1 MCADGD
7 PSSSNHTEPLA
18 RRDGSFALSERWGG
32 HAQVAVDADEAMV
45 LHQDFEF
52 RLDPS
57 SGCGSLCQAPLLRLT
72 RPAVPVDRRHGGGF
86 PPGDGWQARVDRTVK
101 RCTRDLRVAQA
112 LAWVAGPRLRRQH
125 SELRREPLL
134 RRIIDRPFALTN
146 AFESRAS
153 VRCVFLVT
161 LIPCFFNQAV
171 CSACALVSAAVL
183 GRLVGLPFGVDI
195 LITRDIRLAP
205 ADASASILNSGADV
219 ALYGHQDAAMS
230 GFRNVATLL
239 NYRI

>member
-1 MCADGD
+1 MGRPCPGGCRC
-7 PSSSNHTEPLA
+7 
-18 RRDGSFALSERWGG
+18 RRSHGAAPGFR
-32 HAQVAVDADEAMV
+32 V
-45 LHQDFEF
+45 

-153 VRCVFLVT
+153 SPMC
-161 LIPCFFNQAV
+161 
-171 CSACALVSAAVL
+171 VL
-183 GRLVGLPFGVDI
+183 GHLDPMLLQPSRVLSLRFGGQRRRLGQAS
-195 LITRDIRLAP
+195 RLAFWRRHLDY
-205 ADASASILNSGADV
+205 ARHSLGSRRMRRQV
-219 ALYGHQDAAMS
+219 
-230 GFRNVATLL
+230 
-239 NYRI
+239 